1 MRSQHFFATDATGAV
16 PVHAVTPAMLEVLLD
31 GPLKPHARWIRTC
44 GFKALAGKLLQLPG
58 PDGSL
63 DGVVFG
69 LGRDEDAFQ
78 CAALP
83 GLLAEGLYTF
93 ASVPETRCGTTLA
106 LAWAMGHYRYAR
118 FKGGEGAK
126 ERPVLVWPDDA
137 DRGQVLR
144 VADGLFLARDLV
156 NTPANEM
163 GPAELADAALHLATA
178 HGAAGSVIEG
188 RLLQD
193 QNFPLI
199 WAVGAG
205 STRAPR
211 LVDLRWGRAGQP
223 RVTLVGKGVCFDSGG
238 LDIKPASA
246 MLTMKKDMGGAA
258 AVLGLAHMVMDAQ
271 LPVTLRVLIPA
282 VENSISGDA
291 YRPGDIF
298 RSRKGLTVEIG
309 NTDAEGRL
317 VLADAL
323 AEADGEAPD
332 LLVCMAT
339 LTGAARV
346 ATGFDLPPYF
356 TQDDGLADELEAAA
370 VRESDAMWRLPLWRG
385 YGELIESKV
394 ADLTN
399 SPGNPNAGA
408 ITAALFL
415 ERFVEKAKSF
425 VHFDI
430 AAWND
435 RARPGRPL
443 GGEAQA
449 VRAIFSML
457 QVRFGRGQ

>member
-1 MRSQHFFATDATGAV
+1 MRSQRHFTDNATGAI
-16 PVHAVTPAMLEVLLD
+16 PIHAVTPSMLEAAL
-31 GPLKPHARWIRTC
+31 GGALKPHAAWIASC
-44 GFKALAGKLLQLPG
+44 GFKAATGKLLQLPG
-58 PDGSL
+58 ADGSVAA
-63 DGVVFG
+63 VVFG
-69 LGRDEDAFQ
+69 LGRDEDPFQ
-78 CAALP
+78 FAALP
-83 GLLAEGLYTF
+83 GLLPDGRYRLVSRPATRSG
-93 ASVPETRCGTTLA
+93 SVLA
-106 LAWAMGHYRYAR
+106 LAWAMGHYRFTR
-118 FKGGEGAK
+118 FKGGDTQNDG
-126 ERPVLVWPDDA
+126 PLLVWPSDA

-144 VADGLFLARDLV
+144 VADGLFMARDLV

-163 GPAELADAALHLATA
+163 GPAELADAALHLAVS
-178 HGAAGSVIEG
+178 HGAQAAVIEG

-193 QNFPLI
+193 KNFPLI

-205 STRAPR
+205 SSRAPR
-211 LVDLRWGRAGQP
+211 LVDLRWGGAGLP

-258 AVLGLAHMVMDAQ
+258 AVLGIAHMIMDAK
-271 LPVTLRVLIPA
+271 LPIALRVLIPA

-323 AEADGEAPD
+323 AEADTEAPD

-346 ATGFDLPPYF
+346 ATGFDLPPFF
-356 TQDDGLADELEAAA
+356 TQDDGLAGELEAAA
-370 VRESDAMWRLPLWRG
+370 VRESDAIWRLPLWRG

-425 VHFDI
+425 VHFDV

-443 GGEAQA
+443 GAEAQA
-449 VRAIFSML
+449 ARAIFSML
-457 QVRFGRGQ
+457 QARYGRDQ

>member
-1 MRSQHFFATDATGAV
+1 M
-16 PVHAVTPAMLEVLLD
+16 
-31 GPLKPHARWIRTC
+31 
-44 GFKALAGKLLQLPG
+44 
-58 PDGSL
+58 
-63 DGVVFG
+63 
-69 LGRDEDAFQ
+69 
-78 CAALP
+78 
-83 GLLAEGLYTF
+83 
-93 ASVPETRCGTTLA
+93 LA
-106 LAWAMGHYRYAR
+106 LAWAMGHYRFSR
-118 FKGGEGAK
+118 FKGADKPKDGA
-126 ERPVLVWPDDA
+126 VLAWPADA
-137 DRGQVLR
+137 DRAQVLR

-156 NTPANEM
+156 NMPANEM
-163 GPAELADAALHLATA
+163 GPSELAAAALQVASA
-178 HGAAGSVIEG
+178 HGATASVIEG
-188 RLLQD
+188 RQLLEK
-193 QNFPLI
+193 NFPLV

-211 LVDLRWGRAGQP
+211 LIDLRWGEAQHP

-238 LDIKPASA
+238 LDIKPSSA

-258 AVLGLAHMVMDAQ
+258 AVLGIAHMVMDAK
-271 LPVTLRVLIPA
+271 LPVALRVLIPA

-291 YRPGDIF
+291 YRPGDVF

-332 LLVCMAT
+332 LLICMAT

-346 ATGFDLPPYF
+346 ATGFDLPPFF
-356 TQDDGLADELEAAA
+356 TQDDALAAELSAAA
-370 VRESDAMWRLPLWRG
+370 ARESDAMWRLPLWRG

-399 SPGNPNAGA
+399 SPGSPNGGA

-415 ERFVEKAKSF
+415 ERFVDKAKSF
-425 VHFDI
+425 AHFDI

-435 RARPGRPL
+435 RARPGRPI
-443 GGEAQA
+443 GAEAQTI
-449 VRAIFSML
+449 RAIFSVL
-457 QVRFGRGQ
+457 QARHGRSQ

>member
-1 MRSQHFFATDATGAV
+1 MSSQRHFTADAPGAI
-16 PVHAVTPAMLEVLLD
+16 PIHAVTPAMLEACLEGV
-31 GPLKPHARWIRTC
+31 LKPHAAWLKSC
-44 GFKALAGKLLQLPG
+44 AFKAAAGKVLHLPG
-58 PDGSL
+58 ADGGL
-63 DGVVFG
+63 AGVVFG
-69 LGRDEDAFQ
+69 LGRDDDPFQ

-83 GLLAEGLYTF
+83 GLLPDGRYRLAT
-93 ASVPETRCGTTLA
+93 VPANRGGTMLA
-106 LAWAMGHYRYAR
+106 LGWAMGHYRFSRY
-118 FKGGEGAK
+118 KGADKPKDGA
-126 ERPVLVWPDDA
+126 VLVWPEDA
-137 DRGQVLR
+137 DRAQVMR

-163 GPAELADAALHLATA
+163 GPAELAAAVLQLASA
-178 HGAAGSVIEG
+178 HGAKASVIEG
-188 RLLQD
+188 RELQAK
-193 QNFPLI
+193 NFPLI

-211 LVDLRWGRAGQP
+211 LIDLRWGEGQHP

-238 LDIKPASA
+238 LDIKPSSA

-258 AVLGLAHMVMDAQ
+258 AVLGIAHMVMDAK
-271 LPVTLRVLIPA
+271 LPVALRVLIPA

-291 YRPGDIF
+291 YRPGDVF

-323 AEADGEAPD
+323 AEADLEAPD
-332 LLVCMAT
+332 LLICMAT

-346 ATGFDLPPYF
+346 ATGFDLPPFF
-356 TQDDGLADELEAAA
+356 TQDDALAEQLSAAST
-370 VRESDAMWRLPLWRG
+370 RESDAMWRLPLWRG
-385 YGELIESKV
+385 YAELIESKV

-399 SPGNPNAGA
+399 SPGSPNAGA

-415 ERFVEKAKSF
+415 ERFVEKATSF
-425 VHFDI
+425 AHFDI

-443 GGEAQA
+443 GAEAQTI
-449 VRAIFSML
+449 RAIFSML
-457 QVRFGRGQ
+457 QGRYGRVQ

>member
-1 MRSQHFFATDATGAV
+1 MRSQRHFTDDATGAV
-16 PVHAVTPAMLEVLLD
+16 PVHALTPSMLEAALAGSLQ
-31 GPLKPHARWIRTC
+31 PHAAWIKSC
-44 GFKALAGKLLQLPG
+44 GFKAAAGKLLHLPA
-58 PDGSL
+58 PDGSIA
-63 DGVVFG
+63 GVVFG
-69 LGRDEDAFQ
+69 VGRDEDPFQ
-78 CAALP
+78 FAGLP
-83 GLLAEGLYTF
+83 GLLPNGRYQLVSWPA
-93 ASVPETRCGTTLA
+93 ARSGTVLA
-106 LAWAMGHYRYAR
+106 LAWAMGHYRFAK
-118 FKGGEGAK
+118 FKSGDTQNDG
-126 ERPVLVWPDDA
+126 PLLVWPADA

-144 VADGLFLARDLV
+144 MADGLFLARDLV
-156 NTPANEM
+156 NTPANAM
-163 GPAELADAALHLATA
+163 GPAELADAALHLAA
-178 HGAAGSVIEG
+178 SHGAQASVIEG

-193 QNFPLI
+193 RNFPLI

-205 STRAPR
+205 SSRAPR
-211 LVDLRWGRAGQP
+211 LVDLRWGEAGLP

-258 AVLGLAHMVMDAQ
+258 AVLGIAHMIMDAK
-271 LPVTLRVLIPA
+271 LPVALRVLIPA

-298 RSRKGLTVEIG
+298 VSRKGLTVEIG

-323 AEADGEAPD
+323 AEADTDAPD
-332 LLVCMAT
+332 LLLCMAT

-346 ATGFDLPPYF
+346 ATGFDLPPFF
-356 TQDDGLADELEAAA
+356 TQDDVLASQLEAAA

-399 SPGNPNAGA
+399 NPGNPNAGA

-415 ERFVEKAKSF
+415 ERFVERAKSF
-425 VHFDI
+425 AHFDI

-443 GGEAQA
+443 GAEAQT

-457 QVRFGRGQ
+457 QARYSLAQ